1 MLYTL
6 NFGLD
11 GPDKLARHAGF
22 RPLSR
27 LKDTAF
33 VLKQQEKRQKSEII
47 MGKSLLFANF
57 AYICNLNKHQDEK
70 DSFISAG
77 PLLQLYHVGRRLDAH
92 LPPQRRCEQ

>member
-11 GPDKLARHAGF
+11 GPDKLARPAGF

-33 VLKQQEKRQKSEII
+33 VLKQQENRQKSLQNL
-47 MGKSLLFANF
+47 KLSWASRFYSLILPIFAT
-57 AYICNLNKHQDEK
+57 
-70 DSFISAG
+70 
-77 PLLQLYHVGRRLDAH
+77 
-92 LPPQRRCEQ
+92 

>member
-11 GPDKLARHAGF
+11 GPDNLARPAGF

-33 VLKQQEKRQKSEII
+33 VLKQQENRQKS
-47 MGKSLLFANF
+47 LQ
-57 AYICNLNKHQDEK
+57 NLK
-70 DSFISAG
+70 
-77 PLLQLYHVGRRLDAH
+77 
-92 LPPQRRCEQ
+92 